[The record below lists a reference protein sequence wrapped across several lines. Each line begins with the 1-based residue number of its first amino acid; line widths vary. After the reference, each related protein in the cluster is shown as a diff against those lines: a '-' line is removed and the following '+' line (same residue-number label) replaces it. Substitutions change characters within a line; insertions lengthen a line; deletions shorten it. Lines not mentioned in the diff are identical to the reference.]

1 MVRTIAALTLV
12 VPVVCLGQAE
22 IEETTTETTAS
33 GTALGAEPQVELKP
47 RLELNVPSVEA
58 LVNAVGR
65 SHSGVFVGTL
75 ARTVREVASASAE
88 GVDAEAADAL
98 LSQIAEWPD
107 TSLSALSYAP
117 DTEGRLRW
125 AIRLDWPVRD
135 LHERLQMLLDSKPA
149 KELFEGL
156 ELSGTTEEG
165 YTVALRDSTLARL
178 VPVDESRSC
187 LASHAD
193 LPILREQGVGIPE
206 TDDAEPPLVTCRLSL
221 TGTEKDTGAT
231 FLSSFSA
238 ITGIGYSA
246 RADESGDWS
255 EAIYVDWPP
264 VSGMAAKAVFGRVKQ
279 TFYVPDEA
287 FLAVSI
293 KAAMAPGILD
303 QIAGFGQQVVMESP
317 GQMSIVG
324 EAAPGPLTSCAEP
337 QICVAVLPGTG
348 FLPMPDIVV
357 QARTKRP
364 EKLISKVREAAQ
376 KANEAL
382 REREQ
387 PEPWHEATVRDR
399 PVFWSDGT
407 SRYPGVIM
415 PLVMRPVLFTT
426 DEVDARGNERDFVV
440 LGWTSTSPEQ
450 FARRWLDL
458 PRTANRRYVPQKR
471 KTDGQLWV
479 NWKQV
484 YKWFSP
490 YVNAP
495 LGILVGEVPLPSMED
510 VESSMTDALATAK
523 LSYKGLTVKHTGP
536 VPLGVVLVPT
546 LVRSSLAPDEGG
558 DSDLARER
566 LACQRLKVFY
576 HHARLFKKDVGRWPA
591 EVAEL
596 DGYVD
601 FAGHPEL
608 LKLQLSSRKSW
619 GEWFKGI
626 FGDEDEE
633 EAEADESPFGE
644 IDDDLYVIEWGR
656 ESWKL
661 KLAPQTLEHLEEL
674 YIDQDGRIHRK
685 EKVTTNEKGDSGISD
700 RGASGQEHAVAS
712 ILVRAA
718 KNVEVRY
725 SQQSRSSETKKE

>member
-1 MVRTIAALTLV
+1 MNITARAANIARRIAVLALA

-22 IEETTTETTAS
+22 VEEAATKTTAS
-33 GTALGAEPQVELKP
+33 DTALAAEPQVELKP
-47 RLELNVPSVEA
+47 RLELNAPSIGE
-58 LVNAVGR
+58 LVIAAR
-65 SHSGVFVGTL
+65 ESHSGVFVETL
-75 ARTVREVASASAE
+75 ARTLREVASASAE
-88 GVDAEAADAL
+88 GVDAETADAL
-98 LSQIAEWPD
+98 VSQITAWPD
-107 TSLSALSYAP
+107 TSLSAFAYAP

-125 AIRLDWPVRD
+125 ATRLDWPVED

-149 KELFEGL
+149 EELFEGL
-156 ELSGTTEEG
+156 KMSGTAADG
-165 YTVALRDSTLARL
+165 YAITLRDSTLARL
-178 VPVDESRSC
+178 VPMDDSRSC

-193 LPILREQGVGIPE
+193 LPVPHGPVAGMPDMGGGES
-206 TDDAEPPLVTCRLSL
+206 PLVTCRLNL

-246 RADESGDWS
+246 IIDESGDWS
-255 EAIYVDWPP
+255 EAIRVDWPP
-264 VSGMAAKAVFGRVKQ
+264 VSGMAAKAMFGRVKQ

-287 FLAVSI
+287 FLAASF
-293 KAAMAPGILD
+293 KAAIAPGMLD
-303 QIAGFGQQVVMESP
+303 GIAGFGQQVVMESP

-324 EAAPGPLTSCAEP
+324 EATPGPLTSCAES
-337 QICVAVLPGTG
+337 QMCVAVLPGTG

-357 QARTKRP
+357 QSRTKRP
-364 EKLISKVREAAQ
+364 DKLIDKVREAAQ

-387 PEPWHEATVRDR
+387 PEPWHEAEVRDR

-407 SRYPGVIM
+407 SQYPGMIM
-415 PLVMRPVLFTT
+415 PLVMRPVVFTAN
-426 DEVDARGNERDFVV
+426 EIDARGNERDFVV
-440 LGWTSTSPEQ
+440 LAWTSTSPER
-450 FARRWLDL
+450 FVRRWLDL
-458 PRTANRRYVPQKR
+458 PRTKDRRRRYLPQKR
-471 KTDGQLWV
+471 KTDGQVWI
-479 NWKQV
+479 NWRQL

-495 LGILVGEVPLPSMED
+495 MGTLVGEVPLPSPED

-523 LSYKGLTVKHTGP
+523 LGYNGLTVKHTGP
-536 VPLGVVLVPT
+536 VPLGAVLVPT
-546 LVRSSLAPDEGG
+546 LVSSSLSPDKSGG
-558 DSDLARER
+558 SDLARER

-576 HHARLFKKDVGRWPA
+576 HHSKLFKKDVGRWPA

-619 GEWFKGI
+619 GEWFKGV
-626 FGDEDEE
+626 FGDDEDAEEE
-633 EAEADESPFGE
+633 EAGESPFGE

-661 KLAPQTLEHLEEL
+661 KLAPKTLEHLEEL
-674 YIDQDGRIHRK
+674 YIDHDGRIHRK
-685 EKVTTNEKGDSGISD
+685 E
-700 RGASGQEHAVAS
+700 R
-712 ILVRAA
+712 
-718 KNVEVRY
+718 
-725 SQQSRSSETKKE
+725 ETAE